1 MERRALGTIVQ
12 RGGQAASLQPYSVGA
27 LQRKVE
33 THHANER
40 STLIQLERLV
50 TCSRGTGISEP
61 QNGPVKY
68 PLAPS
73 GSPSLASGL
82 RTFRSG

>member
-12 RGGQAASLQPYSVGA
+12 RGGQAASPQPYSVGG

-33 THHANER
+33 PHHANER

-50 TCSRGTGISEP
+50 TCSRGTGISEL
-61 QNGPVKY
+61 QNGPAL
-68 PLAPS
+68 LAPS